1 MEMLKLLIIG
11 VMMSKRGINYETGG
25 FYCVDHNMNK
35 VDLETQLDIGDM
47 VCGYPTVVHGVSA
60 VDAHKPLDWTSIEG
74 RWFLGLYSND
84 SNHIKKRITASRLT
98 NLEDYVANR
107 GLT

>member
-1 MEMLKLLIIG
+1 M
-11 VMMSKRGINYETGG
+11 
-25 FYCVDHNMNK
+25 DHNMEK

-47 VCGYPTVVHGVSA
+47 LCIYPTLVHGVSA

-84 SNHIKKRITASRLT
+84 SNHINKRNTLSPLT
-98 NLEDYVANR
+98 NLEEDYIAHGVLHTSDNR
-107 GLT
+107 